1 MSAGHTH
8 FVVAQAPGK
17 INLGL
22 WVGQADDTGFH
33 PLLTAFQA
41 VDLWE
46 IVTLTG
52 APSLSLSCTGSVDCS
67 GVPLGPHNIAW
78 KAVQKVASA
87 RQEASDESEA
97 PALSIAINKNI
108 PVAGGMAGGSA
119 DAAATLLALQQWWQT
134 PLGDDHLTA
143 IAAELGSDV
152 PFSLHGG
159 SAIGRGRGDD
169 LTPIQPQAPLHLV
182 VVPATFELS
191 TAEVYRQFDGEGR
204 SAPLATE
211 LPEGFLDAW
220 LAGDATRLAPLL
232 HNDLEAPACRLQPPL
247 VTTLD
252 DVRAAGA
259 LRAMVSGSGP
269 TVLGFANDAEHAQT
283 IAQQLGKQGYS
294 PIVTETVIHP
304 NAQSPQHPTGAV

>member
-1 MSAGHTH
+1 MSPAHPRS
-8 FVVAQAPGK
+8 VVAQAPGK

-22 WVGQADDTGFH
+22 WVGPADDTGFH

-46 IVTLTG
+46 IVTLTE
-52 APSLSLSCTGSVDCS
+52 APSLGISCAGSVDCS
-67 GVPLGPHNIAW
+67 GVPLGPGNIAW
-78 KAVQKVASA
+78 KAVERVASA
-87 RQEASDESEA
+87 RGESGSTSM
-97 PALSIAINKNI
+97 SIAIEKNV

-119 DAAATLLALQQWWQT
+119 DAAATLLALQQFSQP
-134 PLGDDHLTA
+134 PLDYSQIVA

-152 PFSLHGG
+152 PFSLQGG
-159 SAIGRGRGDD
+159 SAIGRGRGVD
-169 LTPIQPQAPLHLV
+169 LTAVLPQQPLHLV

-232 HNDLEAPACRLQPPL
+232 HNDLEAPACRLQPQL
-247 VTTLD
+247 VTTLH
-252 DVRAAGA
+252 DVHAAGA

-283 IAQQLGKQGYS
+283 IAQQLGRRGYS
-294 PIVTETVIHP
+294 PIVTQTVIHP
-304 NAQSPQHPTGAV
+304 NEQSPQQTTDTV

>member
-8 FVVAQAPGK
+8 SVVAQAPGK

-22 WVGQADDTGFH
+22 WVGPVDDKGFH

-46 IVTLTG
+46 IVTLTE
-52 APSLSLSCTGSVDCS
+52 APSLRLSCTGSVDCS

-78 KAVQKVASA
+78 KAVEKVASA
-87 RQEASDESEA
+87 RGEASDESEA
-97 PALSIAINKNI
+97 PALSIAINKNV

-169 LTPIQPQAPLHLV
+169 LTTIQPQAPLHLV

-191 TAEVYRQFDGEGR
+191 TAEVYRQFDGQGR
-204 SAPLATE
+204 VAPVATE
-211 LPEGFLDAW
+211 LPGGFLDAW
-220 LAGDATRLAPLL
+220 LVGDATRLAPLL
-232 HNDLEAPACRLQPPL
+232 HNDLEAPACRLQPTL
-247 VTTLD
+247 LTTLD
-252 DVRAAGA
+252 DVHSAGA
-259 LRAMVSGSGP
+259 LRALVSGSGP
-269 TVLGFANDAEHAQT
+269 TVLGFATDADHARA
-283 IAQQLGKQGYS
+283 IAEKLGAKGYA
-294 PIVTETVIHP
+294 PIVTKTVIQP
-304 NAQSPQHPTGAV
+304 NPQSPQHPTGTA